1 MEQPLLP
8 MSLLKHRGYSATVCS
23 ALVGNMV
30 YFSMR
35 YGYASRCSIIIDT
48 NSACSLLWPEAIAA
62 LYTTDTIKAG
72 WLSVCFHIKLQQ
84 V

>member
-1 MEQPLLP
+1 MLTYSSEIFVPLEQPLLP

-35 YGYASRCSIIIDT
+35 LAEPIIFQRVT
-48 NSACSLLWPEAIAA
+48 
-62 LYTTDTIKAG
+62 
-72 WLSVCFHIKLQQ
+72 
-84 V
+84 